1 SGRRRDGAEEID
13 LEVEHDHVRLHRCD
27 LTGQGPARW
36 GDQETETRAPANH
49 PLETRTHLRP
59 RGDDEDASHG
69 TATPARRREPRTATV
84 GTARARPPWIIAFT
98 PRTRP
103 RSSASGPPEFPGAS
117 RRSATSQ
124 ARARSSRLDGSR
136 WRMPTESAPARPSG
150 WPTARMS

>member
-1 SGRRRDGAEEID
+1 GRRPWQHATRSRAPQVRPGRAAALGGERDDRWRSGRRRNGAEEID

-27 LTGQGPARW
+27 LAGQGPARW

-49 PLETRTHLRP
+49 PVETRTRLRP

-69 TATPARRREPRTATV
+69 TATPARRRKPRTATV

-117 RRSATSQ
+117 RRSA
-124 ARARSSRLDGSR
+124 
-136 WRMPTESAPARPSG
+136 
-150 WPTARMS
+150 